1 MLTFS
6 FKKKHSVLIKIWHW
20 LTTCG
25 IEGLLTTVL
34 FRTIFTIFFNSSY
47 NSKIVFS
54 KLQKS
59 ETVISDNLTI
69 RYNKVYT
76 STILG
81 MVFEYPTRSN
91 SGK

>member
-6 FKKKHSVLIKIWHW
+6 FKKKHSVFIRIWHW
-20 LTTCG
+20 LTAWA

-34 FRTIFTIFFNSSY
+34 FRSIFFNSSY
-47 NSKIVFS
+47 NSKIVFP

-59 ETVISDNLTI
+59 ETIISDNLAI

-81 MVFEYPTRSN
+81 MVFEYPT
-91 SGK
+91 